1 MKAMDGS
8 DLRYYEVTQT
18 RSDCP
23 TRVSRLVPPKRA
35 TDIFIFIIAAYRLL
49 VAAILIHASQ
59 RHQLPSSLKH
69 WSRPL
74 LSAPSIARRVRQR
87 PSTHRPH
94 PINRSLQNRRR
105 RRTTMHP
112 AREMRILF
120 RGRKCQGPY
129 CPAHDRSRREIWTDS
144 SWKDNHH

>member
-1 MKAMDGS
+1 MDGS

-23 TRVSRLVPPKRA
+23 TRVARSVPPKRA
-35 TDIFIFIIAAYRLL
+35 TDILIFIIAAYRLL
-49 VAAILIHASQ
+49 VAAIIIHASQ
-59 RHQLPSSLKH
+59 RHHLHSSLKH
-69 WSRPL
+69 WSRPP
-74 LSAPSIARRVRQR
+74 LSAPSIARRVRQC
-87 PSTHRPH
+87 PSTHWPH
-94 PINRSLQNRRR
+94 PINLSLQNRGRR
-105 RRTTMHP
+105 RITMHP

-129 CPAHDRSRREIWTDS
+129 CPTHDRSSREFRTDP